1 MSAAAAAGHTDASM
15 PLRVERFERFVI
27 VDWSAASSPVTGAD
41 SIWSVTKDARIG
53 DGQVVNHP
61 TRADA
66 RHHLID
72 VLTTSPGTRT
82 LLGIDVSLGYPA
94 GFAAR
99 TGIDE
104 ATTPPWLATWQHL
117 AASLDDDRRNR
128 NNRWQVAA
136 DLNRRLGTPHFW
148 GAPAAHAGPH
158 LTRTKPARTV
168 AHLPDLRAAE
178 ARLARLGHRPFSIW
192 QLLGVGSVGS
202 QSLTA
207 IPVMHHLRTHPLLV
221 DRCAVWPFETG
232 LCLPARPDIVITEV
246 WPSSLDQA
254 LIDAESH
261 PVKDARQVMA
271 LARLLAAEQAAGS
284 LAAWFEPN
292 SGDDLDAAAV
302 IAEEGWTLG
311 VR

>member
-1 MSAAAAAGHTDASM
+1 MSASPQASAAVDGDPSNAVPFD
-15 PLRVERFERFVI
+15 RFVI

-41 SIWSVTKDARIG
+41 SIWSVTFDARVRRG
-53 DGQVVNHP
+53 EAVNHP
-61 TRADA
+61 TRSDA
-66 RHHLID
+66 RNHLID
-72 VLTTSPGTRT
+72 VLTASPGTRT

-99 TGIDE
+99 TGIDD
-104 ATTPPWLATWQHL
+104 AATPPWLATWQHI
-117 AASLDDDRRNR
+117 AAELNDDHRNR

-136 DLNRRLGTPHFW
+136 DLNRRLGVPHFW

-158 LTRTKPARTV
+158 LTRTKPARTA

-207 IPVMHHLRTHPLLV
+207 IPVMHQLRTHPMLAG
-221 DRCAVWPFETG
+221 RCAVWPFETG
-232 LCLPARPDIVITEV
+232 LRLPARPDIVITEV
-246 WPSSLDQA
+246 WPSSLDRA

-261 PVKDARQVMA
+261 PVKDARQVTA

-292 SGDDLDAAAV
+292 SGDDLDPAAV